1 MSTTPPVQ
9 AGPPGPVHAV
19 LPGPDATPPPAP
31 AAPKLW
37 TVGTLTYT
45 TAGLVILFSW
55 LLWGDFAWSMK
66 ERSVSPVVQLLL
78 KKFGS
83 SDKLAGLFM
92 GTLPGVIGLM
102 LGPVVSV
109 RSDRHRSR
117 WGRRIPFL
125 LFSTPFAVLAM
136 AGLAFSPRMGGWL
149 HAVLGSR
156 SYGLGAS
163 VLLCF
168 GLSWT
173 LFEVATIIGAALI
186 GALVNDVVP
195 HAVIGRFYA
204 MFRALSLLAGIIF
217 NHWLFGKAET
227 HASAIF
233 LGIGALYGIGFIT
246 MCLKVKEGGYPPPP
260 PGEPGGGTRFLR
272 SAKAYF
278 QECFGHSYY
287 LWLFAANALGT
298 LALSPINMF
307 NVFFSTSV
315 HMSQQDFGDCIAV
328 SYGTSLVLSYFIG
341 WLTDRFHPLRMGL
354 AVQAIYAV
362 AVLWGGLFVHDARTF
377 GWALIAHTI
386 ISGAW
391 LTSVASLGQRLLPKA
406 RYGQYASAMGLVVTL
421 TSILLGPLLGTFL
434 DHVNHVYRYSYLL
447 SFWITLLAFGAGLVV
462 YRKFVALGGVTH
474 YAPPE

>member
-1 MSTTPPVQ
+1 MSMTPPVQ
-9 AGPPGPVHAV
+9 TGPPGLGV
-19 LPGPDATPPPAP
+19 ATPPTSEPVT
-31 AAPKLW
+31 PKLW

-45 TAGLVILFSW
+45 SAGLVILFSW

-66 ERSVSPVVQLLL
+66 ERSVTPVVQILL

-92 GTLPGVIGLM
+92 GTLPGLIGLL
-102 LGPVVSV
+102 LGPVISV
-109 RSDRHRSR
+109 RSDRHRGR

-125 LFSTPFAVLAM
+125 LWSTPFAVLAM
-136 AGLAFSPRMGGWL
+136 VGLALSPQMGKGL
-149 HAVLGSR
+149 HAALGSF

-173 LFEVATIIGAALI
+173 LFEVATIIGQSLI

-195 HAVIGRFYA
+195 HNVIGRFYA

-217 NHWLFGKAET
+217 NHWLFGKSET
-227 HASAIF
+227 HAPAIF
-233 LGIGALYGIGFIT
+233 LGVGALYGFGFIA
-246 MCLKVKEGGYPPPP
+246 MCLKVKEGNYPPPP
-260 PGEPGGGTRFLR
+260 PREPGGGVRFIQ
-272 SAKAYF
+272 SAKGYF
-278 QECFGHSYY
+278 QECFSNPYY
-287 LWLFAANALGT
+287 LWLFAANALGA
-298 LALSPINMF
+298 LALGPVNMF

-315 HMSQQDFGDCIAV
+315 HMSQQDYGDCIAV
-328 SYGTSLVLSYFIG
+328 SYGTSLFLAYFVG
-341 WLTDRFHPLRMGL
+341 WLTDRFHPLRTGL
-354 AVQAIYAV
+354 AVQAVYAV
-362 AVLWGGLFVHDARTF
+362 AVGLGGLFVHDARTF
-377 GWALIAHTI
+377 GWALIAHTV

-391 LTSVASLGQRLLPKA
+391 LTSIASLGQRLLPKA

-434 DHVNHVYRYSYLL
+434 DHMNHVYRYSYLL

-462 YRKFVALGGVTH
+462 YRKFVALGGVEH
-474 YAPPE
+474 YTPPE